1 MRRKKIEPV
10 NVGELCMRMLSSP
23 MPLADDTR
31 EALFELC
38 VKPTCAAY
46 VIYGVIQKAAK
57 GDTSAA
63 KFLCELAKERGAVE
77 SEENLE
83 LENVSDAVLMK
94 AAGITLQA
102 LFEREGG
109 S

>member
-1 MRRKKIEPV
+1 MRRKKIDPV

-63 KFLCELAKERGAVE
+63 KFLCELAKERGAAE
-77 SEENLE
+77 SEENLV

-102 LFEREGG
+102 LFEREGV
-109 S
+109 

>member
-10 NVGELCMRMLSSP
+10 NVGELCMKMLSSP

-31 EALFELC
+31 DALFELC

-46 VIYGVIQKAAK
+46 VIYGVIQKASK

-63 KFLCELAKERGAVE
+63 KFLCELAKERGEAE
-77 SEENLE
+77 KEENIV

-94 AAGITLQA
+94 AAGMTLQT
-102 LFEREGG
+102 LFERE
-109 S
+109 SSS